1 MNSTHI
7 HHHLWPYA
15 LGGSVTLIVEDTTIE
30 NFEQSIY
37 RNLRQSIAKIIRKFC
52 STYQTCL
59 STDTDAIRADHVIIQ
74 SYEEQLDD
82 RRLYV
87 AIFIKDPYRQDI
99 ALTNDQFL
107 LALKRNQQQLYQDI
121 KHHINIPSTF
131 FEQTSLDPIWL
142 YGVCLLALLVL
153 VVVILMLITIL
164 AKRTIKTNNMDDTTT
179 INKSEQRPI
188 PEGDRLLIT
197 SSAKLAMEEDE
208 ANSSSYF
215 NETQSSQTSNSTII
229 ANLPPP
235 SSYYPYSSPHT
246 SYFNSAIETAIKHH
260 LHDDEPI
267 PFIDDNLS
275 VTHSRKSSACWS
287 DRTSLSSRFGLAW
300 KLNLIRSNTQIRPP
314 TPSNETG
321 VGGGGTKRF
330 NYRTIR
336 YTIPPSQHQLRFHD
350 EL

>member
-1 MNSTHI
+1 MNNTHI

-15 LGGSVTLIVEDTTIE
+15 RRGSVTLIVENTTLE
-30 NFEQSIY
+30 NFEQTIY
-37 RNLRQSIAKIIRKFC
+37 RNLRQSIAKVVRKFC
-52 STYQTCL
+52 SISHNTCL
-59 STDTDAIRADHVIIQ
+59 SNDTDAVRADHVIIQ

-82 RRLYV
+82 RHLYV
-87 AIFIKDPYRQDI
+87 AVFIKDPYRQDI

-107 LALKRNQQQLYQDI
+107 LALKRHQQQIYQDI

-131 FEQTSLDPIWL
+131 FEQTLLDPIWL

-164 AKRTIKTNNMDDTTT
+164 TKRTVKTNNIDENTQM
-179 INKSEQRPI
+179 NKSQQRKTPD
-188 PEGDRLLIT
+188 GDRLLI
-197 SSAKLAMEEDE
+197 SSPIKLTIDEEQT
-208 ANSSSYF
+208 NSSSYY
-215 NETQSSQTSNSTII
+215 NETDSSETSNLTVI

-235 SSYYPYSSPHT
+235 SYFLYSSPRT
-246 SYFNSAIETAIKHH
+246 SYFSSAIETAIKQH

-267 PFIDDNLS
+267 PYIDDNLS

-300 KLNLIRSNTQIRPP
+300 KLNLMRSGSQIRPP
-314 TPSNETG
+314 TSSNEI
-321 VGGGGTKRF
+321 VGGTKRF

-336 YTIPPSQHQLRFHD
+336 YTIPRSQLKFHD

>member
-1 MNSTHI
+1 MNNTHI

-15 LGGSVTLIVEDTTIE
+15 VHGSITLIVENTTTE
-30 NFEQSIY
+30 DFEKNIY
-37 RNLRQSIAKIIRKFC
+37 RSLRQSIAKIIRKFC
-52 STYQTCL
+52 SIYRHTCL
-59 STDTDAIRADHVIIQ
+59 SNDTDAVRADHVIIQ

-87 AIFIKDPYRQDI
+87 AVFIKDPYRQDI

-107 LALKRNQQQLYQDI
+107 LALKRHRQQLYQDI
-121 KHHINIPSTF
+121 KHHINLPTTF

-164 AKRTIKTNNMDDTTT
+164 SKRTIKTNNIDET
-179 INKSEQRPI
+179 IQLNKSNQQTRSENN
-188 PEGDRLLIT
+188 RLLI
-197 SSAKLAMEEDE
+197 SPPIRLAMEEDE
-208 ANSSSYF
+208 TNSSSYY
-215 NETQSSQTSNSTII
+215 NETDISQTSTSTVA
-229 ANLPPP
+229 ANLP
-235 SSYYPYSSPHT
+235 SSSCLLYSSPRT

-275 VTHSRKSSACWS
+275 ITHSRKSSACWS

-300 KLNLIRSNTQIRPP
+300 KLNLIRTNSQLQP
-314 TPSNETG
+314 TTLSNETG
-321 VGGGGTKRF
+321 GGGGIKRF
-330 NYRTIR
+330 SYRTMR
-336 YTIPPSQHQLRFHD
+336 CTMSPTQQLQFHD